1 VTLLING
8 IATPIRNSLQNWGD
22 LVVFLDNQLA
32 ASQDVVTDVRL
43 DGVDEPAF
51 RDPGLSAQPM
61 STFSLVEVETGEP
74 QVLARRCLGEAASA
88 VGELRLATRDTADG
102 FRLANVEEAQE
113 GLHHVSEGLVMV
125 LRIVAAAGLALRREL
140 DSVDGD
146 GRSIGTLSN
155 DLDAIVQVL
164 LEAQRNEDWIQ
175 VADILEYDL
184 NPILSGW
191 HSALASVA
199 AA

>member
-22 LVVFLDNQLA
+22 LIAFLDNQLA
-32 ASQDVVTDVRL
+32 ATQDVVTDVRL
-43 DGVDEPAF
+43 NGVDEPAF
-51 RDPGLSAQPM
+51 RDPGLCAQPM
-61 STFSLVEVETGEP
+61 STFSLVEVATGEP
-74 QVLARRCLGEAASA
+74 RALARRCLGEAASA
-88 VGELRLATRDTADG
+88 VIDLRLATRDTADR
-102 FRLANVEEAQE
+102 FRLANVSGAQE
-113 GLHHVSEGLVMV
+113 GLQHVSEGLVMV

-146 GRSIGTLSN
+146 GRSLGTLSN

-191 HSALASVA
+191 HSALTHVA

>member
-1 VTLLING
+1 MTLLINA

-22 LVVFLDNQLA
+22 LIAFLDDQLA
-32 ASQDVVTDVRL
+32 ATQDVVTNVRL
-43 DGVDEPAF
+43 DGVEEPAF
-51 RDPGLSAQPM
+51 RDPGLCAQPM

-88 VGELRLATRDTADG
+88 VVELRLATRDTADR
-102 FRLANVEEAQE
+102 FRLYNVSEAQE
-113 GLHHVSEGLVMV
+113 GLQHVSESLVLV

-140 DSVDGD
+140 DSADGD
-146 GRSIGTLSN
+146 GRSLGTLSN
-155 DLDAIVQVL
+155 DLETVVGIL
-164 LEAQRNEDWIQ
+164 LEAQGNEDWIQ

-191 HSALASVA
+191 HSALTQVA

>member
-1 VTLLING
+1 MTLLING

-22 LVVFLDNQLA
+22 LISFLDNQLA

-51 RDPGLSAQPM
+51 RDPGVCAQPM

-74 QVLARRCLGEAASA
+74 QILARRCLGEAASA
-88 VGELRLATRDTADG
+88 VVELRLATRDTADR
-102 FRLANVEEAQE
+102 FRLYNVAEAQE
-113 GLHHVSEGLVMV
+113 GLQHVSEGLVMV

-146 GRSIGTLSN
+146 GKSLGALSN
-155 DLDAIVQVL
+155 ELDAVVKVL
-164 LEAQRNEDWIQ
+164 LEAQGNEDWIQ

-184 NPILSGW
+184 NPILGGW
-191 HSALASVA
+191 HSALTLVA